1 MDTSRPDTYS
11 MRPWPKGW
19 LGSGFWPAILNP
31 IRVMM
36 EEPASERLLKA
47 SAVMAMELL
56 TVPARNFPAKRQR
69 FRKIPTAPHRI
80 P

>member
-11 MRPWPKGW
+11 MRPCPKGW
-19 LGSGFWPAILNP
+19 WGSGFWPAILKP

-47 SAVMAMELL
+47 SAVIAMELHR
-56 TVPARNFPAKRQR
+56 TPARNFPAKRQR
-69 FRKIPTAPHRI
+69 FRKIPIAPHRM